1 MAIGSS
7 SDFAL
12 RLEALIE
19 KWANSLPPDLRQ
31 AFRSEFLPLGVEY
44 DRALALIER
53 AWTHRERA
61 YAFDETGLARR
72 RPFHDHLVALL
83 AVGSPGA
90 VGVLFAD
97 VDRLKAINDTF
108 GHAAG
113 DQAVQAVGALLRESL
128 RFDRDASDVLTR
140 TADEQ
145 DDYSVSHFGGDEF
158 VAALELRSAADMTTV
173 ALRVAQRINDAEAQR
188 AHGFVSPVAL
198 TVSVGGVVCDR
209 AERTARDSEALAR
222 SLVVAADQQMYAS
235 KRDGQVH
242 VALVSD
248 PQDRAE

>member
-19 KWANSLPPDLRQ
+19 KWAGALAPDVRQ
-31 AFRSEFLPLGVEY
+31 AFRSDFLPLGVEY

-53 AWTHRERA
+53 AWTHRERV

-72 RPFHDHLVALL
+72 RPFHDHLVGLL
-83 AVGSPGA
+83 STGGAGA

-113 DQAVQAVGALLRESL
+113 DQAVQAVGALLRQSL

-158 VAALELRSAADMTTV
+158 VAALELRSPGDMTNV
-173 ALRVAQRINDAEAQR
+173 ARRVSRRINDVDAQR
-188 AHGFVSPVAL
+188 AHGFVTPVAL

-209 AERTARDSEALAR
+209 TERTARESEALAQA
-222 SLVVAADQQMYAS
+222 LVTAADEQMYAS

-242 VALVSD
+242 VVFVAD
-248 PQDRAE
+248 PQARGE

>member
-19 KWANSLPPDLRQ
+19 KWAGSLPADVRQ
-31 AFRSEFLPLGVEY
+31 AFRREFLPLGVEY

-83 AVGSPGA
+83 SAGGTGA

-97 VDRLKAINDTF
+97 IDQLKTINDTF

-128 RFDRDASDVLTR
+128 RLDDGRSDIVVR
-140 TADEQ
+140 PSDEQ
-145 DDYSVSHFGGDEF
+145 ADYSVSHYGGDEF
-158 VAALELRSAADMTTV
+158 VAALELRSAADMVTV
-173 ALRVAQRINDAEAQR
+173 AERISERINDVEAQR
-188 AHGFVSPVAL
+188 AHGFVSSVPL
-198 TVSVGGVVCDR
+198 TVSVGGVVCSR
-209 AERTARDSEALAR
+209 AERTSRESESLAR
-222 SLVVAADQQMYAS
+222 SLVVAADEQMYVS
-235 KRDGQVH
+235 KRDRQVH
-242 VALVSD
+242 VAVV
-248 PQDRAE
+248 PNIPMTQ

>member
-1 MAIGSS
+1 MAIRSS

-19 KWANSLPPDLRQ
+19 KWASSLPPDVRQ
-31 AFRSEFLPLGVEY
+31 AFRGDFLPLGVEY
-44 DRALALIER
+44 DRSLALIER

-83 AVGSPGA
+83 SVGGSGS

-97 VDRLKAINDTF
+97 VDRLKTINDTF

-128 RFDRDASDVLTR
+128 RFDRDAADVLTR

-158 VAALELRSAADMTTV
+158 VAALELRSAADMNTV
-173 ALRVAQRINDAEAQR
+173 AQRVSQRINDPEAQR
-188 AHGFVSPVAL
+188 AHGFVSPAVL
-198 TVSVGGVVCDR
+198 TVSVGGVVCHR
-209 AERTARDSEALAR
+209 SERTMRESEALAR
-222 SLVVAADQQMYAS
+222 SLVVAADQQMYVS

-248 PQDRAE
+248 SPDRPE

>member
-1 MAIGSS
+1 RPATHRVAHRTVRPQAPQGELSGVIVAIGTS

-12 RLEALIE
+12 RLEALVE
-19 KWANSLPPDLRQ
+19 KWAGSLAPDVRQ
-31 AFRSEFLPLGVEY
+31 AFRSDFLPLGVEF

-83 AVGSPGA
+83 SNGSSGA

-128 RFDRDASDVLTR
+128 RFD
-140 TADEQ
+140 
-145 DDYSVSHFGGDEF
+145 
-158 VAALELRSAADMTTV
+158 
-173 ALRVAQRINDAEAQR
+173 
-188 AHGFVSPVAL
+188 
-198 TVSVGGVVCDR
+198 
-209 AERTARDSEALAR
+209 
-222 SLVVAADQQMYAS
+222 
-235 KRDGQVH
+235 
-242 VALVSD
+242 
-248 PQDRAE
+248 